1 MIVIDANYPT
11 ASGRMTLTKNW
22 AMTLQGVF
30 NYRLVD
36 ARLGIWRPGL
46 QIWVTAIS
54 IRENIPIHQRLKMS
68 LEKVGP
74 GAYDINSG
82 VRGGLGR
89 LAFRE
94 DNAAAAPDAPQE
106 HTKGY
111 YCVVQGPSAQI
122 MTAFYY
128 EKASDLDAAVK
139 MASSI
144 EYIGE
149 EF

>member
-11 ASGRMTLTKNW
+11 TSGRTILTSNW

-30 NYRLVD
+30 NYRLVEN
-36 ARLGIWRPGL
+36 RLSIWRPGL

-54 IRENIPIHQRLKMS
+54 IRETIPIHQRLKMS
-68 LEKVGP
+68 LEKVAP
-74 GAYDINSG
+74 GAYDITSAIK
-82 VRGGLGR
+82 GGLGR

-94 DNAAAAPDAPQE
+94 DKTASAPGAPQE

-128 EKASDLDAAVK
+128 DKAPDLEAAIK

-144 EYIGE
+144 EFTGE